1 MKQNITLAIE
11 KPILKQAREVAVRRG
26 RSVSAL
32 LAEELRKLVKR
43 EAAYNRARAKALAH
57 LNSPFH
63 LGGAGIANRAELH
76 DRESLR

>member
-1 MKQNITLAIE
+1 MKQNITLAID

-26 RSVSAL
+26 SSVSGL

-43 EAAYNRARAKALAH
+43 EAAYNQARAKALAH
-57 LNSPFH
+57 LDSPFH
-63 LGGAGIANRAELH
+63 LGGARIADRAGLH